1 MKYFLCPEDP
11 DGIPFIEAED
21 ITEAKEKMCSPCIEA
36 SPDDFEC
43 DGPIEADPSE
53 IPAIKASKN
62 LLENIGAY
70 IHEMK
75 ESIMELIAAIDGSNH
90 CETCSDEFGTSACS
104 ECPWFQAKSKALKLL
119 KQVEE

>member
-1 MKYFLCPEDP
+1 MKIFICSEFSD
-11 DGIPFIEAED
+11 DGYVEAEN
-21 ITEAKEKMCSPCIEA
+21 INEAKIKMCTPCIEENVLG
-36 SPDDFEC
+36 DC
-43 DGPIEADPSE
+43 DGPIEADSSE

-119 KQVEE
+119 KQVE

>member
-1 MKYFLCPEDP
+1 MMKYFICPEDP
-11 DGIPFIEAED
+11 DGIPFIKAED
-21 ITEAKEKMCSPCIEA
+21 ITEAKKEMCTACREP

-53 IPAIKASKN
+53 ISAIKASKN

-75 ESIMELIAAIDGSNH
+75 ECIMELIAAIDSSNH

-104 ECPWFQAKSKALKLL
+104 ECPWFQAKSKGQKLL
-119 KQVEE
+119 KQVE